1 MKQLLRL
8 LLGIVPGLFLAC
20 DYSPSGSHFEEVS
33 PQVEV
38 IGDIELDNYP
48 SQDTLMLRGSVNL
61 KFSVSLPRRTIYT
74 VELLLGKNSLG
85 ATSSATGGR
94 QLQTTE
100 YADGYYTLQ
109 LNVLGNSGTGSL
121 ADKSG
126 VEGVQVYR
134 TWVVYIDNTM
144 PKPVTLTSV
153 IAEDGSLKLEWKK
166 YRGTGFQKY
175 EILRHYPGQYNHGM
189 VAATITDPNQTTWFD
204 YEYLGEQVSYRVV
217 TRVNGYYYDLLS
229 NSIPFFYPKPQVLS
243 STISPAKELKITFS
257 STPFYR
263 NFGNYEL
270 TLNSSKVI
278 RLTDPK
284 DTVVTIPANIFGEEL
299 HASLATYSRS
309 YLSPGSRSVLNYAIL
324 EGIGAPWGP
333 QDVDRLFGKTTSGK
347 LYFADRGYI
356 KVVDADTRH
365 VLQERNVMYDQ
376 IGSEKQDVISQDGKL
391 LYSIINYAIHKLDPL
406 TLQTLERYELN
417 ELLPGEFYHFSM
429 LDGVSNTNRLILRA
443 RNAEYDP
450 DDKDM
455 AYVIDMDQKKVI
467 TAVEADLNYSY
478 ALISPD
484 GKTINASDQVYVE
497 QSKGSWK
504 KLLMTR
510 QEANSLKFHTASP
523 LFFTTKGTT
532 ISFYSTSDGTLQST
546 LQTERELYPIDTDP
560 VTGHLYGSSYNQ
572 LFIYNSSTGQLVNKV
587 DLADGTLVFLYNN
600 TLYSGTRYLK
610 L

>member
-8 LLGIVPGLFLAC
+8 LLGIVPCLFLAC
-20 DYSPSGSHFEEVS
+20 DYTPSGSHFEEVS

-38 IGDIELDNYP
+38 IGDIELDNFP

-61 KFSVSLPRRTIYT
+61 NFNVSLPGRTIYS

-85 ATSSATGGR
+85 VTSSATGGR
-94 QLQTTE
+94 LLQTSE

-134 TWVVYIDNTM
+134 TWVVYIDNTP

-153 IAEDGSLKLEWKK
+153 KAEGGSLKLEWKK

-175 EILRHYPGQYNHGM
+175 EIHRIYPGLVYGILT
-189 VAATITDPNQTTWFD
+189 ATITDPNQTTWFD
-204 YEYLGEQVSYRVV
+204 EDYLGEQISYRVV
-217 TRVNGYYYDLLS
+217 TRVNGYYYDLAS
-229 NSIPFFYPKPQVLS
+229 NSIPYFYPKPHVLG
-243 STISPAKELKITFS
+243 STISPEKELTITFS
-257 STPFYR
+257 STPFTT
-263 NFGNYEL
+263 NFGSYEL
-270 TLNSSKVI
+270 TLNSNRVI
-278 RLTDPK
+278 TLTNPK

-299 HASLATYSRS
+299 HATLATYSRS
-309 YLSPGSRSVLNYAIL
+309 YPSPGSRSVRDFAIL

-356 KVVDADTRH
+356 KVVDAATRH

-376 IGSEKQDVISQDGKL
+376 IGSEKQDVISQDGKI
-391 LYSIINYAIHKLDPL
+391 LYSIINYAIHRLDPL
-406 TLQTLERYELN
+406 TLQTLATYELN
-417 ELLPGEFYHFSM
+417 DLLPYEFYHFSM

-443 RNAEYDP
+443 RSADYYEDT
-450 DDKDM
+450 KDY

-467 TAVEADLNYSY
+467 TAVEADLHYSY
-478 ALISPD
+478 SMISPD
-484 GKTINASDQVYVE
+484 GRTINASDQVYVE
-497 QSKGSWK
+497 QSNGSWK
-504 KLLMTR
+504 QLSLTK
-510 QEANSLKFHTASP
+510 QEANSLKFHTVSP
-523 LFFTTKGTT
+523 LFYTTKGST
-532 ISFYSTSDGTLQST
+532 ISFYSTTDGTLQST
-546 LQTERELYPIDTDP
+546 FQTERELYPIDTDP

-572 LFIYNSSTGQLVNKV
+572 LFIYNSSTGQLVNKL
-587 DLADGTLVFLYNN
+587 DIADGTLVFLYNN
-600 TLYSGTRYLK
+600 TLYSGNRYLK